1 MKGQHTLNYTWTQLQ
16 TFLCPFI
23 FAISKCFALIT
34 PLNSAQQLAALV
46 CSSAHSLSPLA
57 PASILPCALI
67 RQSQLAIYRLNLQQD
82 KALTLPLPLCRR
94 CCPLFATLC
103 FCRLFALSF
112 SLSFTYLFVCVCEC
126 LAQPST
132 NCDSIPFGAE
142 QSPPVPAVHHWQH
155 NCLAPVS
162 PQQLE
167 RKSALLALSPHE
179 RPIQLA
185 SDLTRGRFS
194 LSFFLFLHL
203 CLYYFA
209 SFAVLCILFFVV
221 CRKISSPLPVAVN

>member
-46 CSSAHSLSPLA
+46 CSSVHSLSPLA
-57 PASILPCALI
+57 PARFCPVRSLGNLNWPFIDWTYSRTRLWLCPCLSADAVVL
-67 RQSQLAIYRLNLQQD
+67 SLQHYV
-82 KALTLPLPLCRR
+82 
-94 CCPLFATLC
+94 FAVC
-103 FCRLFALSF
+103 SH
-112 SLSFTYLFVCVCEC
+112 SLSPYPSPTCSCVCEC

-209 SFAVLCILFFVV
+209 SFAVPCILFFVV